1 MRLFG
6 AKEPASVRWQRAD
19 SLILLGLPTDKQR
32 HADRARCRAP
42 NLTTAQESTESGD
55 SLAEQHDWRAA
66 FDMVSVTQSGCFV
79 RICLGQCLGSCVV
92 VSRADGAGAV
102 RRDCCGDC
110 EADAYTADDRRQE
123 TAMSAMHQGLS
134 VPW

>member
-79 RICLGQCLGSCVV
+79 RICLGVGMRVTVFGELRGCFACRWGW
-92 VSRADGAGAV
+92 G
-102 RRDCCGDC
+102 C
-110 EADAYTADDRRQE
+110 ET
-123 TAMSAMHQGLS
+123 
-134 VPW
+134 